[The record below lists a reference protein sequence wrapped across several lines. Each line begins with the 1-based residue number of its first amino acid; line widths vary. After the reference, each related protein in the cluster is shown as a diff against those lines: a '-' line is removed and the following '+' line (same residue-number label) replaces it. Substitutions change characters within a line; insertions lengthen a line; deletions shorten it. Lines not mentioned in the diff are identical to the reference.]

1 MSNLRFAD
9 DIVLIDMSLEHV
21 QVMLLQQLNDDSRK
35 VGLKISLLKTK
46 IDDDKDIEIEDT
58 ITERVDKYVYLGH
71 KLN

>member
-1 MSNLRFAD
+1 LSNLRFAD